1 MDHRPTTRAALR
13 AKRYLDMDLKGVIMP
28 APVDVHGDS
37 RANAALQRVGNK
49 PIICHALEAIH
60 RAGASEVALIVSA
73 RELSAVQASVAAEG
87 PAGIQINYVPHV
99 RQPDAV
105 KEALTQ
111 AVALVGDAPCIVHA
125 ADGLLAQ
132 PLEPLAKLLHAGTP
146 DLVML
151 VHPQSTAGG
160 SIGLSTRRLLRL
172 VGEPTRECELEL
184 AGACLFGPGALRHA
198 AGARWWQR
206 GELDLAGVAERLA
219 RAGGRLQVER
229 VRGWHRYGGTA
240 ADLLELNRLVLE
252 ALVNSDRTEPGALR
266 SGMWHAAAGDDES
279 RIEGCVRLDA
289 TACVRSS
296 VIVGPAI
303 VGPGALVQ
311 DSYIGPYT
319 SIGAD
324 VQIEGA
330 EIERSIIMPRAS
342 ITHIGGR
349 LVGSVVGQDARIF
362 RDFSLPRALRLNVG
376 DGGEVALC

>member
-1 MDHRPTTRAALR
+1 VARAASR
-13 AKRYLDMDLKGVIMP
+13 AERYLYMILKGVIMP
-28 APVDVHGDS
+28 APVDARADS
-37 RANAALQRVGNK
+37 RANAALQRVGNR
-49 PIICHALEAIH
+49 PIVCHALEAIR

-73 RELSAVQASVAAEG
+73 RELSAVQACVAAEG
-87 PAGIQINYVPHV
+87 PTGIEVTYVPHV
-99 RQPDAV
+99 RRPDAV

-111 AVALVGDAPCIVHA
+111 AVELVGDAPCIVHA

-132 PLEPLAKLLHAGTP
+132 PLEPLVELLRAGTP
-146 DLVML
+146 NLVML
-151 VHPQSTAGG
+151 VHRRATSGG

-198 AGARWWQR
+198 ARARWWQR
-206 GELDLAGVAERLA
+206 GELDLAGVSQRLA
-219 RAGGRLQVER
+219 QAGGLLQVEH
-229 VRGWHRYGGTA
+229 VRGWRRYGGTA

-252 ALVNSDRTEPGALR
+252 ALVSADRAEPGAFG
-266 SGMWHAAAGDDES
+266 SGTRHAAAGDDDS
-279 RIEGCVRLDA
+279 RIEGCVQLDP
-289 TACVRSS
+289 TACVQSS
-296 VIVGPAI
+296 VIVGPAV

-319 SIGAD
+319 SIGAG
-324 VQIEGA
+324 VHIEGA
-330 EIERSIIMPRAS
+330 EIERSIILPRAS

-349 LVGSVVGQDARIF
+349 LVGSVVGYDARVF

>member
-1 MDHRPTTRAALR
+1 MD
-13 AKRYLDMDLKGVIMP
+13 MVLKGVIMP
-28 APVDVHGDS
+28 APVDARGDS
-37 RANAALQRVGNK
+37 RANAALQRVGNR
-49 PIICHALEAIH
+49 PIVCHALEAIR

-73 RELSAVQASVAAEG
+73 RELSAVRACVAAEG
-87 PAGIQINYVPHV
+87 PGGMKVEYIPHV
-99 RQPDAV
+99 PQPDAV
-105 KEALTQ
+105 KEALAR
-111 AVALVGDAPCIVHA
+111 AVELVGDAPCIVHA

-132 PLEPLAKLLHAGTP
+132 SLEPLVKLLHAGTP

-151 VHPQSTAGG
+151 VHRQSGAGG

-172 VGEPTRECELEL
+172 VGEPTKDCELEL
-184 AGACLFGPGALRHA
+184 AGACLFGPGALRR

-206 GELDLAGVAERLA
+206 GGEFNLAGVAQRLA
-219 RAGGRLQVER
+219 RAGGRLQVEQ
-229 VRGWHRYGGTA
+229 VRGWSRYGGTA

-252 ALVNSDRTEPGALR
+252 ALASSDRAEPSTPG
-266 SGMWHAAAGDDES
+266 SGPLHAAAGDEES
-279 RIEGCVRLDA
+279 RIEGCVRLDP
-289 TACVRSS
+289 TACVQAS

-303 VGPGALVQ
+303 VGAGALVQ

-319 SIGAD
+319 SIGAG
-324 VQIEGA
+324 VHIEGA

-349 LVGSVVGQDARIF
+349 LVGSVVGCDARVF

>member
-1 MDHRPTTRAALR
+1 MR
-13 AKRYLDMDLKGVIMP
+13 AKRYLGMVLKGVIMP
-28 APVDVHGDS
+28 APVDARGDS
-37 RANAALQRVGNK
+37 RANAALQRVGNR
-49 PIICHALEAIH
+49 PIVCHALEAIR

-73 RELSAVQASVAAEG
+73 RELSAVQPCVAAEG
-87 PAGIQINYVPHV
+87 PGGMEIEYVPYV

-105 KEALTQ
+105 KEALTR
-111 AVALVGDAPCIVHA
+111 AVELVGEAPCIVHA

-132 PLEPLAKLLHAGTP
+132 PLEPLVKLLRVGTP
-146 DLVML
+146 NLVML
-151 VHPQSTAGG
+151 VHPQATGGG

-172 VGEPTRECELEL
+172 VGEPTKDCELEL

-206 GELDLAGVAERLA
+206 GELDLAGVAQRLA
-219 RAGGRLQVER
+219 QAGGQLQVEH
-229 VRGWHRYGGTA
+229 VRGWRRYGGTA

-252 ALVNSDRTEPGALR
+252 ALVGSDATEPDTFGLAAR
-266 SGMWHAAAGDDES
+266 RAAANGDDS
-279 RIEGCVRLDA
+279 RIEGCVRLDPS
-289 TACVRSS
+289 ACVQSS

-324 VQIEGA
+324 VHIEGA
-330 EIERSIIMPRAS
+330 EIERSIILPRAS

-349 LVGSVVGQDARIF
+349 LVGSVVGCDARVF

>member
-1 MDHRPTTRAALR
+1 LR
-13 AKRYLDMDLKGVIMP
+13 AERYLYMVLKGVIMP
-28 APVDVHGDS
+28 APIDAHGDS

-49 PIICHALEAIH
+49 PIVCHALEAIR
-60 RAGASEVALIVSA
+60 RAGGSEVALIVSA
-73 RELSAVQASVAAEG
+73 RELSAVQACVAAEG
-87 PAGIQINYVPHV
+87 PAGIEIEYVHHV
-99 RQPDAV
+99 PQPDAV
-105 KEALTQ
+105 KEALAK

-132 PLEPLAKLLHAGTP
+132 PLEPLVELLKP
-146 DLVML
+146 DAPNLVML
-151 VHPQSTAGG
+151 VHRQAATGL
-160 SIGLSTRRLLRL
+160 SIGLATRRLLRL
-172 VGEPTRECELEL
+172 AGEPTRECELEL

-198 AGARWWQR
+198 AGARLWQQ
-206 GELDLAGVAERLA
+206 GELDLAGVAQRLA
-219 RAGGRLQVER
+219 EAGGRLQVEQ
-229 VRGWHRYGGTA
+229 VRGWCRYGGTA

-252 ALVNSDRTEPGALR
+252 ALASSDRTDPSALG
-266 SGMWHAAAGDDES
+266 SGPPHTAAGDEES
-279 RIEGCVRLDA
+279 RIEGCVRLDP
-289 TACVRSS
+289 TACVQSS

-319 SIGAD
+319 SIGAG
-324 VQIEGA
+324 VHIEGA

-349 LVGSVVGQDARIF
+349 LVGSVVGCDARVF